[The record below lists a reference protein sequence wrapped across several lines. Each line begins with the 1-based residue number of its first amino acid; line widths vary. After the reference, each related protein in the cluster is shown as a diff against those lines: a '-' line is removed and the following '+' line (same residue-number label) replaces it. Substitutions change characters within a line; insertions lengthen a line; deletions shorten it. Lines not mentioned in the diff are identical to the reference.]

1 MVNIN
6 TSNITFKRN
15 HVQFSL
21 QDGYIV
27 SFGDSISNILFCQN
41 FVRNTYNS
49 TYYNDEFP
57 NVVRINTY
65 CTNIK
70 LMNNYIGTE
79 GEDGGEVEDYAIYIS
94 TTSEGNYILH
104 NVLKGN
110 LRIRNGV
117 FKNNILRKGDF
128 NHANV
133 DYQYN
138 ISSSDVFGTENGNQ
152 ANVDMNTVFVNSESS
167 DGQFQLAEGSPAIDA
182 GENGVDI
189 GMFGGMTPYVLS
201 GIVPL
206 PTVYYF
212 NAPSVVGHQSEL
224 NVNMKI
230 RSSE

>member
-1 MVNIN
+1 
-6 TSNITFKRN
+6 
-15 HVQFSL
+15 L

-128 NHANV
+128 NHGNV